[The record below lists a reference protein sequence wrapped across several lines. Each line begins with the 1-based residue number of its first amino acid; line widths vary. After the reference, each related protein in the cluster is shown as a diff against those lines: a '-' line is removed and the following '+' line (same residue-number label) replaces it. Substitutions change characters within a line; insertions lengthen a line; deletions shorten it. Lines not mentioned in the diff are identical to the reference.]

1 MRRRIPSL
9 KPGFVIGGLALAV
22 ILSAG
27 VATYVAHQRTL
38 SLPARIDVSPA
49 SAATFAGSS
58 VPFAA
63 TLIGGDGKILPK
75 GAQPPPIQWSV
86 VGPGSISVDGVYT
99 APPQP
104 GETAI
109 VVARVGDVSRS
120 APVEISTPPGD
131 VPLLLVACYEAKL
144 LDVRT
149 PPSLRR
155 SGLLLG
161 PELPA
166 GIAVDPRRRLAFVS
180 ANERVAAIDLTTMT
194 VRQSEPL
201 RGTRFSGAALLAGGL
216 FAATDN
222 NAAKGSPGVYFF
234 RMDATGRPLLAGSV
248 AAGETPEGLV
258 AQPDGRT
265 FYVTNVNSNELIRYE
280 FDGRGHAQATGTVK
294 TGTRPFGIALD
305 PVHSMLF
312 VTDNDTPYLSH
323 ERSRP
328 GLEVF
333 SMPSLR
339 RIGAPITTG
348 SKDALPIGA
357 AIDSGTR
364 RLFVTNEGDA
374 DVIVYALPSMRRVA
388 ALPTGKFPWTPR
400 VDERNSRLYVPSAH
414 DDVVDVFDTRTLRR
428 VGAPIATCSY
438 PTNVGIAAR
447 RSP

>member
-1 MRRRIPSL
+1 LRHRILSL
-9 KPGFVIGGLALAV
+9 KPAFVIGSLALAV

-27 VATYVAHQRTL
+27 VATYVAHERSL
-38 SLPARIDVSPA
+38 SLPARIEISPPG
-49 SAATFAGSS
+49 AAVFSGSS

-63 TLIGGDGKILPK
+63 TLIGGDGKMLPS
-75 GAQPPPIQWSV
+75 GAKPPPIQWSV
-86 VGPGSISVDGVYT
+86 VGPGSISDDGVYA
-99 APPQP
+99 APQQP

-120 APVEISTPPGD
+120 VPVEIAAPPGD

-144 LDVRT
+144 LDVRSLQ
-149 PPSLRR
+149 SLRR
-155 SGLLLG
+155 SGVLLG

-166 GIAVDPRRRLAFVS
+166 GIAVDAPRRLAFL
-180 ANERVAAIDLTTMT
+180 AAKETVATIDLVSMT
-194 VRQSEPL
+194 LRQSEPL
-201 RGTRFSGAALLAGGL
+201 RGTRFSGAARLAGGY

-234 RMDATGRPLLAGSV
+234 HIDDIGRPVLAGSI

-265 FYVTNVNSNELIRYE
+265 FYVTNVNSNELMRYA
-280 FDGRGHAQATGTVK
+280 FDGRGHARATGTVK
-294 TGTRPFGIALD
+294 TGTRPFGLAIDPALGL
-305 PVHSMLF
+305 LF

-333 SMPSLR
+333 SLPSLR
-339 RIGAPITTG
+339 RVGAPISTG

-357 AIDSGTR
+357 AVDSRAG

-374 DVIVYALPSMRRVA
+374 DVIAYALPSMRRIA
-388 ALPTGKFPWTPR
+388 ALPTGKFPWTPH
-400 VDERNSRLYVPSAH
+400 VDEAAGRLYVPSAH
-414 DDVVDVFDTRTLRR
+414 DDVVDIYDTRTLRR
-428 VGAPIATCSY
+428 AGAPVSTCSY
-438 PTNVGIAAR
+438 PTNIGIAPR